1 MLVSHITNQWR
12 VDKNLTKVSN
22 PRHPGD
28 DTAKASN
35 QNGKLFTLLLTTLPR
50 ANIFGP
56 RKNWWLEVLVFSN
69 GPLFWENS
77 FIFGRVS
84 FLVVD
89 RLISIWHAVRC
100 FVFKGHQVI
109 DLKMTQQ
116 NLHHQMLHGL
126 FAYAG
131 SGSIVSHMCLNVG
144 EKIPTRSIWV
154 IVMSITCQFFF
165 PFKVTWSWSHYQPIC
180 INPISTNQSSNI

>member
-1 MLVSHITNQWR
+1 MLAGLKRIQFHGSLSSTCWFLTSPINGE
-12 VDKNLTKVSN
+12 LTKTSQRYQILVIRGMT
-22 PRHPGD
+22 PL
-28 DTAKASN
+28 K
-35 QNGKLFTLLLTTLPR
+35 QKLATKIANCLPYFRELTFSAPEKIDGWKT
-50 ANIFGP
+50 I
-56 RKNWWLEVLVFSN
+56 LVFSN

-89 RLISIWHAVRC
+89 RLISIWNAVRC

-131 SGSIVSHMCLNVG
+131 SGSIVSHLCLNVG
-144 EKIPTRSIWV
+144 DKIPTRSIWV
-154 IVMSITCQFFF
+154 INISITCQTFF
-165 PFKVTWSWSHYQPIC
+165 PCKIRWNWS
-180 INPISTNQSSNI
+180 